1 MHNVSRTPRKS
12 GERPDIQSLTSCISA
27 KNSVDNYFPTLGRL
41 DRVQI
46 RGRDKLAEF
55 AAAYDDAKTALESWA
70 TAVEAADWK
79 NPADLKRTFASASFV
94 ESKTVFNIGGNKYR
108 LVSRIN
114 YELKTV
120 LVTHVLTHKEY
131 DKDKWK

>member
-1 MHNVSRTPRKS
+1 MR
-12 GERPDIQSLTSCISA
+12 
-27 KNSVDNYFPTLGRL
+27 
-41 DRVQI
+41 I
-46 RGRDKLAEF
+46 RGSDKLAEF
-55 AAAYDDAKTALESWA
+55 AKAYDDAKTALNSWQ
-70 TAVEAADWK
+70 TTVEAGDWK

-94 ESKTVFNIGGNKYR
+94 EGKTVFNIGGNKYR
-108 LVSRIN
+108 LISVIN

>member
-1 MHNVSRTPRKS
+1 MT
-12 GERPDIQSLTSCISA
+12 
-27 KNSVDNYFPTLGRL
+27 GR
-41 DRVQI
+41 
-46 RGRDKLAEF
+46 
-55 AAAYDDAKTALESWA
+55 
-70 TAVEAADWK
+70 

-94 ESKTVFNIGGNKYR
+94 EGKTVFNIGGNKYR
-108 LVSRIN
+108 LISVIN